1 MTNSSVEQFF
11 VKKIYADHNDAAA
24 VRNAL
29 ATLIDELGDQDEGL
43 NIGAGFTRLSP
54 QILNMELEAGI
65 GIDIVGS
72 VEAIPTVDNRF
83 ALIITQEVLEHVE
96 NPFLA
101 IKEIARVLKPGGKA
115 YVQLPFMIGYH
126 PCPKDFWRF
135 THEGIAQLGEYSG
148 LKCIANG
155 VSVGSATG
163 FYRILVEF
171 MAILFSLPLSRSYR
185 LFKAGFSL
193 LFYPVKWLDRLLA
206 LSPQAHRI
214 AGGYFVILSK

>member
-1 MTNSSVEQFF
+1 MTNSVEQFF
-11 VKKIYADHNDAAA
+11 VKKIYADHNSSAS
-24 VRNAL
+24 VQNAL
-29 ATLIDELGDQDEGL
+29 RTLIAGLGAGDEGL

-54 QILNMELEAGI
+54 QIRNMELDAGA

-72 VEAIPTVDNRF
+72 VEDIPSEDNRF

-96 NPFLA
+96 NPFRA
-101 IKEIARVLKPGGKA
+101 VQEIARVLKPGGKA

-126 PCPKDFWRF
+126 PCPKDYWRF
-135 THEGIAQLGEYSG
+135 THEGIVQLAEQSG
-148 LKCIANG
+148 LRCIETG

-171 MAILFSLPLSRSYR
+171 LAILFSLPVKQSYR
-185 LFKAGFSL
+185 GFKAIFSL

-214 AGGYFVILSK
+214 AGGYFVILTK